1 MALIGARGLN
11 PEPISLSALTRASF
25 GAKRL
30 SRRASCRG
38 ERRWRPDDSPGR
50 RARRAANAPA
60 PHHGACQD
68 AELGRRRGRFHHCR
82 RRGLHRDAGLEL
94 ERGEDKVLEATIDYY
109 RQVSASAE
117 TTLNA
122 LMMRQASSNEALLI
136 SAYRASQYAWAPNL
150 RATFDELVATGDL
163 SLIHDAK
170 LRDIAVAFYTGEAF
184 EISDVEGRQSRY
196 REAFRMTIAPE
207 TYRAITKACGDRPDA
222 ANGANISYVCKLDLP
237 QADIDDAAE
246 ALRANKELSA
256 LLRLRIAELDNEL
269 DSFVTVKDFL
279 ESSLGDYEKSAR
291 RRSD

>member
-1 MALIGARGLN
+1 MRLRRIMEHVRTLNWVAVAVDFIIVVAGVFIAMQVSNWNGARVEN
-11 PEPISLSALTRASF
+11 
-25 GAKRL
+25 K
-30 SRRASCRG
+30 
-38 ERRWRPDDSPGR
+38 
-50 RARRAANAPA
+50 RAAEFK
-60 PHHGACQD
+60 QRL
-68 AELGRRRGRFHHCR
+68 LGD
-82 RRGLHRDAGLEL
+82 L
-94 ERGEDKVLEATIDYY
+94 RGEDKVLEATIDYY